1 MRWQIIPELLRD
13 LAEYID
19 CFILWLPQP
28 YRPSVLYNKCKP
40 SAGQGAGCFRLFAFV
55 LFLCWP
61 SLGQEALPASAERQI
76 AAGVQA
82 LKSGNLDEAR
92 SIFEAALRNGLK
104 HPLILH
110 NLGVIAQQ
118 RGNHRLAIQR
128 FRAALALQPNYGP
141 SRLLLGS
148 SLLAIGKNADAI
160 KELRRATALMPR
172 EPEAR
177 LQLAKAFEASGNW
190 LDGVEQLQKLVQ
202 LSPDDPE
209 YSYQLSK
216 ALSKL
221 SGWALLE
228 ISRQNPDSA
237 RLHQALGQDYVIQE
251 KYEEALKAY
260 QDAAQSNP
268 RLPEIHLGMAIILLE
283 LKKLDEALA
292 EINLELQL
300 VPESKV
306 AAEVK
311 AKIQTAMA
319 TIAPPAP

>member
-1 MRWQIIPELLRD
+1 M
-13 LAEYID
+13 
-19 CFILWLPQP
+19 
-28 YRPSVLYNKCKP
+28 LYNKCKT
-40 SAGQGAGCFRLFAFV
+40 SAGQGAGCVRLFVFV
-55 LFLCWP
+55 LFLYWP
-61 SLGQEALPASAERQI
+61 SLVLVAQEPLPASAEQQI

-82 LKSGNLDEAR
+82 LKSGNLDEAS

-104 HPLILH
+104 HPLVLH
-110 NLGVIAQQ
+110 NLGVVAQQ
-118 RGNHRLAIQR
+118 RGNHRLAIER
-128 FRAALALQPNYGP
+128 FQAALTLQPNYGP

-148 SLLAIGKNADAI
+148 SLLAIGRNAEAVR
-160 KELRRATALMPR
+160 ELRRATDLMPR
-172 EPEAR
+172 EPAAR
-177 LQLAKAFEASGNW
+177 LELAKAFEASGNW

-202 LSPDDPE
+202 LSPDNPE
-209 YSYQLSK
+209 YSYQLGK
-216 ALSKL
+216 ALSNL

-260 QDAAQSNP
+260 QDAAHSDP

-292 EINLELQL
+292 EINLELKL
-300 VPESKV
+300 VPHSKA

-311 AKIQTAMA
+311 TKIQTARVTM
-319 TIAPPAP
+319 APPAP